1 MGTMRLALSWDAT
14 IPCAVRQPESRVDSS
29 EERAG
34 QTASAAAAADT
45 QAEDAQLAA
54 RCQAGDLR
62 AYERLYSLY
71 GVRMRSVARNLLGSA
86 ADADDAVQD
95 TFLKVQR
102 GIGSFRKQS
111 SFATWTFRILINTCY
126 DQRRSRVRR
135 SAEQPLLDDGAHED
149 APAVPEPR
157 AAAAHPALRV
167 ALGRALAQLT
177 RHQREVFVL
186 YEVEGFRH
194 AEIAAMLNTSEAA
207 SKNTLFQAKKN
218 LRQMLEPPRAATRPD

>member
-29 EERAG
+29 EERGG
-34 QTASAAAAADT
+34 QTLSAAAAADT

-71 GVRMRSVARNLLGSA
+71 GLRMRSVARNLLGSA
-86 ADADDAVQD
+86 ADADDALQD

-102 GIGSFRKQS
+102 GIASFRGQS

-135 SAEQPLLDDGAHED
+135 GAEQSLAEPAHED
-149 APAVPEPR
+149 APAAPEPR

-167 ALGRALAQLT
+167 ALERALAQLT

-218 LRQMLEPPRAATRPD
+218 LRQMLEPPRAASRLD